1 MPLVQVNDEMVNR
14 MGEDERH
21 IEAYFSESVKP
32 LALAAQ
38 ITQLRHLREIL
49 AGFRWGFVGCGL
61 MFAGV
66 SACDHLDLLLCI
78 SM

>member
-1 MPLVQVNDEMVNR
+1 MVNR

-49 AGFRWGFVGCGL
+49 AGFR
-61 MFAGV
+61 
-66 SACDHLDLLLCI
+66 
-78 SM
+78 